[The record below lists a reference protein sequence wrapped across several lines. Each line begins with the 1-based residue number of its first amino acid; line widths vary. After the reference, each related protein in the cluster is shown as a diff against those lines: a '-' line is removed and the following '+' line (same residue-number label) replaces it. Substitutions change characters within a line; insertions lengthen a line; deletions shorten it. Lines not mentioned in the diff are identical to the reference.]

1 MSRMLNVRID
11 ADLWEAIEDAA
22 SKCGV
27 TRSVWLREMLAAAV
41 ALPDPHPKNA
51 LMLQRANEPRRF
63 VQGCKHPPTAIVML
77 PFSDVCRVCGQI
89 VRNR

>member
-22 SKCGV
+22 TVCGV
-27 TRSVWLREMLAAAV
+27 TRSVWLREMLSVAV
-41 ALPDPHPKNA
+41 QLPGPHPKHA

-63 VQGCKHPPTAIVML
+63 VPDCKHPPTAITVL
-77 PFSDVCRVCGQI
+77 PFSDVCRICGSI